1 MQTHCERS
9 GAYKVA
15 YKVKVRKLRGPEKKE
30 RGKREAR
37 IEKGESGK
45 KGEKGETW

>member
-9 GAYKVA
+9 GAYKVKA
-15 YKVKVRKLRGPEKKE
+15 GKLRGGPEKKE
-30 RGKREAR
+30 REKREAR

>member
-1 MQTHCERS
+1 METHCERS
-9 GAYKVA
+9 GAYKVKA
-15 YKVKVRKLRGPEKKE
+15 GKLRGGPEKKE
-30 RGKREAR
+30 REKRRGR

>member
-9 GAYKVA
+9 GAYKVKA
-15 YKVKVRKLRGPEKKE
+15 GKLRGGPEKKE
-30 RGKREAR
+30 REKRRGR
-37 IEKGESGK
+37 IEKGESGQ

>member
-1 MQTHCERS
+1 VQTHCERS
-9 GAYKVA
+9 GAYKVKA
-15 YKVKVRKLRGPEKKE
+15 GKLRGPEKKE
-30 RGKREAR
+30 REKREAR